1 MNIVD
6 QTQQND
12 VVNALLAFKRR
23 IVSDP
28 SGVLAGWN
36 SSTNSNPCN
45 WRGVSCSHGPT
56 SRVEKLNLA
65 AANLTG
71 TLDGKLGQLKYLI
84 DLNLS
89 SNTFSGPIPS
99 QIGKLR
105 NLTVLDLSR
114 NQLHGNLPLELLTS
128 LQKLAVMRLD
138 DNMLN
143 GSIPSQLGELREFL
157 HLNLSANWLYGKIPM
172 ELGQLLNLEVLD
184 LSQNRLA

>member
-71 TLDGKLGQLKYLI
+71 TLDGKLGQLRYLI

-114 NQLHGNLPLELLTS
+114 NQLHGNIPLELLTS

-143 GSIPSQLGELREFL
+143 GSIPSQLGELTELL
-157 HLNLSANWLYGKIPM
+157 HLNFSANWLSEIIPI
-172 ELGQLLNLEVLD
+172 EFGQL
-184 LSQNRLA
+184 